1 MCARRSQHY
10 GAVTTPEN
18 KSARAWAAL
27 IVIETP
33 PATAVA
39 SGHSASDQAL
49 RTEDEGFL
57 FLVPNAL
64 HRYKLNNVSHLTANA
79 DGSTSI
85 WLASERPKNVAQS
98 NWLPT
103 ADGRR
108 FSLNFRAYVPKQ
120 EVEQGE
126 WFPAPIMAL
135 K

>member
-1 MCARRSQHY
+1 
-10 GAVTTPEN
+10 
-18 KSARAWAAL
+18 
-27 IVIETP
+27 
-33 PATAVA
+33 
-39 SGHSASDQAL
+39 L

-64 HRYKLNNVSHLTANA
+64 HRYNLNNVSHLKANA